1 MSTYSDFFEKT
12 FLFPGISKKDIDS
25 LLKTITLEIKHYP
38 KGATVYSP
46 ETFDKKMGF
55 IYQGECSVGR
65 YSNGNVIPLN
75 ASRVYDSF
83 GILACFSHQ
92 DEFPTLITAKTLATV
107 IFIDHDDLRTLV
119 LKSPVVS
126 LNVIE
131 FLARKVNFLNGKIAE
146 FSGGSIE
153 EKLANHLIGLTKKCG
168 SSEFSL
174 NKKKCSEALNCGRA
188 SLYRSLEALANAGYI
203 TLEDKKI
210 IINDLEGLERI
221 TK

>member
-1 MSTYSDFFEKT
+1 MATYTDFFEKT
-12 FLFPGISKKDIDS
+12 FLFKGLTKEDIGP
-25 LLKTITLEIKHYP
+25 LLNTITTEIRSYP

-46 ETFDKKMGF
+46 ETFDKKIGF
-55 IYQGECSVGR
+55 IYQGECTVGR

-75 ASRVYDSF
+75 TSKTYDSF

-92 DEFPTLITAKTLATV
+92 DEFPTVITTKTPATI
-107 IFIDHDDLRTLV
+107 IFMAHDDLCSL
-119 LKSPVVS
+119 LMKSSAVS
-126 LNVIE
+126 LNIIE
-131 FLARKVNFLNGKIAE
+131 FLTRKINFLNGKIAE

-153 EKLANHLIGLTKKCG
+153 EKLATHLLGLAKKYS

-174 NKKKCSEALNCGRA
+174 NKKKSAEALNCGRA